1 MRDQLLNNCLIFN
14 QACPLC
20 DIHPA
25 IDAGPCKECSAD
37 LPLLLQCCP
46 HCALPGANGLCPH
59 CTERQPSYSTAF
71 AALNYRFP
79 IPQLIHRIKTG
90 RDPEPLHWLSRLLA
104 DRMSDRINP
113 STTLISVPMHPWDQT
128 LRGFNQSDILSAN
141 LAKRLNLRRDARL
154 VRKTSRTAHQASL
167 SRAERRDNLKQCYQL
182 TASVPAHITLVDDV
196 MTTGTTVERL
206 SDLLL
211 DAGCAEVEVCVLCRT
226 PE

>member
-1 MRDQLLNNCLIFN
+1 MRDQLLNKWLEINHT
-14 QACPLC
+14 CPLC

-25 IDAGPCKECSAD
+25 INAGPCKACSAD
-37 LPLLLQCCP
+37 LPVLLQCCP
-46 HCALPGANGLCPH
+46 RCALPGSKGLCPH
-59 CTERQPSYSTAF
+59 CAEREPSYRAVF
-71 AALNYRFP
+71 GALNYRFP

-104 DRMSDRINP
+104 DRMGDQISP
-113 STTLISVPMHPWDQT
+113 STTLIPVPMHPWDQT

-141 LAKRLNLRRDARL
+141 LAKQLNLRRDTQL
-154 VRKTSRTAHQASL
+154 VRKTERTAHQASL
-167 SRAERRDNLKQCYQL
+167 SRSERRDNLHRCYQL
-182 TASVPAHITLVDDV
+182 TASVPAHVTLVDDV

-211 DAGCAEVEVCVLCRT
+211 EAGCADVEVCVLCRT